1 MSWRCRSIFNIQ
13 IQSRTGLNVLLHN
26 YDCLADT
33 ALDLVAAPASQA
45 YVERVFSVCGML
57 TSGRRNRMSQSLEM
71 HVRLK
76 LNAKVFA

>member
-1 MSWRCRSIFNIQ
+1 
-13 IQSRTGLNVLLHN
+13 LLHN

-33 ALDLVAAPASQA
+33 ALDLVDAPASQA